1 MSRFLADRYASLV
14 AYTPGEQPTDMKYI
28 KLNTN
33 ESPFPPS
40 QGVIDAINTESV
52 RALRLYPD
60 PECGALKQKLAELF
74 GFEKKNIF
82 VSNGSDDILNFS
94 FMAFCDGTKCGVA
107 FPEISYGFYKV
118 YADLYG
124 VDAKAIPL
132 SADFAVRAEDYLNIG
147 RTVVIANPNAPTGI
161 ALSKDEI
168 ERIVASN
175 PGHVVLIDEAYV
187 DFGAESCVELVHKY
201 DNLLV
206 VRTYSKSY
214 SLAGGRLG
222 FAIGSEALIED
233 LNKIK
238 YSTNPYNINRL
249 TLLAGTAAIE
259 ENDYYM
265 ANCRK
270 IEANRVYTTEALTS
284 LGFEVL
290 PSKANFVFA
299 RSSKIGGEALYL
311 ELKKRGILIRHFKT
325 EKIKDFNRITI
336 GTLDEMKSLV
346 AAVEDILT
354 TAVGQN

>member
-1 MSRFLADRYASLV
+1 M
-14 AYTPGEQPTDMKYI
+14 
-28 KLNTN
+28 
-33 ESPFPPS
+33 
-40 QGVIDAINTESV
+40 
-52 RALRLYPD
+52 
-60 PECGALKQKLAELF
+60 
-74 GFEKKNIF
+74 
-82 VSNGSDDILNFS
+82 
-94 FMAFCDGTKCGVA
+94 
-107 FPEISYGFYKV
+107 
-118 YADLYG
+118 
-124 VDAKAIPL
+124 
-132 SADFAVRAEDYLNIG
+132 
-147 RTVVIANPNAPTGI
+147 
-161 ALSKDEI
+161 
-168 ERIVASN
+168 
-175 PGHVVLIDEAYV
+175 
-187 DFGAESCVELVHKY
+187 
-201 DNLLV
+201 
-206 VRTYSKSY
+206 
-214 SLAGGRLG
+214 G